1 MSKPNPSITSGAAK
15 APGAIS
21 AGAKRKKIIFTVIK
35 IVAVIGVIIG
45 LVFGIIALV
54 RALSDPCAHSPGTSW
69 NKETK
74 LCEKPQKP
82 TPPIPK
88 CKNDQFSERCQN
100 KASLYYGLCM
110 DKNYCTY
117 MNHDDDHYVYDPVSC
132 ECTLSCPEGLKPY
145 TFDGQKSTIIP
156 PPAKGNGKL
165 HVDLNAI
172 QLLLRAK
179 PVSIIYG
186 TATLRLPFWR

>member
-35 IVAVIGVIIG
+35 IVAVIGVIVG

-74 LCEKPQKP
+74 LCEKPPKP
-82 TPPIPK
+82 TPKCPHKSYRCHNSASKWNGRCMPK
-88 CKNDQFSERCQN
+88 IIVIIRTRQMATNI
-100 KASLYYGLCM
+100 LM
-110 DKNYCTY
+110 
-117 MNHDDDHYVYDPVSC
+117 
-132 ECTLSCPEGLKPY
+132 TLIKVVNV
-145 TFDGQKSTIIP
+145 Q
-156 PPAKGNGKL
+156 
-165 HVDLNAI
+165 
-172 QLLLRAK
+172 
-179 PVSIIYG
+179 
-186 TATLRLPFWR
+186 